1 MPRID
6 GTLATPLADR
16 RRGHEMI
23 RLMVVCNTVDSLY
36 RPLQLALDEGYA
48 IEFGHAAARG
58 DRVVM
63 LALLVNALKEAV
75 DAFEQVID
83 LAEELFAYTRG
94 EEIYLKFQTLKAE
107 IDHKNPATIYCRLIQ
122 PIPENIAIHWDHSA
136 AETSL
141 TAMIGARGVLQTH
154 HESERGRTVS
164 RFPLADDL
172 YQRTMLGP
180 ATAPQIRAAAKEIG
194 EFTEL
199 FKLVTDHLIAMF
211 LRALGCQPVEGE

>member
-1 MPRID
+1 MARIE

-36 RPLQLALDEGYA
+36 RPLQLSLDEGYA
-48 IEFGHAAARG
+48 TEFGHAAAKG

-75 DAFEQVID
+75 DAFWDVSD
-83 LAEELFAYTRG
+83 LADELFAYTRG
-94 EEIYLKFQTLKAE
+94 DEIFFQYQTLKAE
-107 IDHKNPATIYCRLIQ
+107 IDRKNPATVYCRLIE
-122 PIPENIAIHWDHSA
+122 PIPENIAIHWDKSA

-141 TAMIGARGVLQTH
+141 AAMLGARGVLQTH

-164 RFPLADDL
+164 RFPLADEL

-180 ATAPQIRAAAKEIG
+180 ATAPQLRAAAKEIG

-199 FKLVTDHLIAMF
+199 FKTVTDHLIAMF
-211 LRALGCQPVEGE
+211 LRALGCEPVDGE

>member
-1 MPRID
+1 ALSPAPLAQFPARAICVRAAADPACLARRSTCATRTCVRVSPTHAGKGDPAMPRID

-23 RLMVVCNTVDSLY
+23 RLMVVCNTVDSLD
-36 RPLQLALDEGYA
+36 RPLHLALDEGYA

-94 EEIYLKFQTLKAE
+94 EEIYLKFQTL
-107 IDHKNPATIYCRLIQ
+107 
-122 PIPENIAIHWDHSA
+122 
-136 AETSL
+136 
-141 TAMIGARGVLQTH
+141 
-154 HESERGRTVS
+154 
-164 RFPLADDL
+164 
-172 YQRTMLGP
+172 
-180 ATAPQIRAAAKEIG
+180 
-194 EFTEL
+194 
-199 FKLVTDHLIAMF
+199 
-211 LRALGCQPVEGE
+211 

>member
-36 RPLQLALDEGYA
+36 RPLQLVLDEGYA